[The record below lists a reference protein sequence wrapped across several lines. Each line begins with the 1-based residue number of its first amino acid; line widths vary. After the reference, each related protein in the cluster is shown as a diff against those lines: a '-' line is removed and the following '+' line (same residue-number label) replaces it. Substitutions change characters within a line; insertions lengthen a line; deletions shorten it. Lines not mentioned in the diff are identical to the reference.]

1 MTADEKVSPTQGDSK
16 KRRPL
21 VLSKPRKSTAVV
33 GKTRIR
39 RGGKRKVRSCSACR
53 AAHLR
58 CVAECYGVPCERCA
72 KKGWQDCSLME
83 IPVDLKV
90 NSEAQSKIR
99 SHMTPNQKLQ
109 QLAIEVEKYMETEQ
123 HRGSSD

>member
-1 MTADEKVSPTQGDSK
+1 MTANEAASPTQGTSN

-21 VLSKPRKSTAVV
+21 VLCKPRKSTTAV

-72 KKGWQDCSLME
+72 KKCWQDCSLMQ
-83 IPVDLKV
+83 IPTDVKV
-90 NSEAQSKIR
+90 NTEAQSKIR
-99 SHMTPNQKLQ
+99 SHMSPNQKLQ
-109 QLAIEVEKYMETEQ
+109 EIAIEVEKYMETEQ
-123 HRGSSD
+123 RRGSSD